1 MRKRKSEEE
10 TNRNIRSLSERIN
23 ITNDP
28 LLPIL
33 TSSEAETTT
42 GTNDATEEPVEV
54 GFLENFKVTQ
64 KGHVFQNLKKK
75 KKKKKKRKNRKIPIH
90 QRKKATNKNKLK
102 QKQNREENLQ
112 NKQQDKQINEVK
124 KKETMTKPKIFNLSN
139 KVLSQ
144 QNVNVPR
151 RGLKFTPTPLT
162 NKIELKKDAQQFSR
176 QLRLLKFFN
185 EQNESEEEKSS
196 DGSIIKTK
204 STFNNHPRNR

>member
-64 KGHVFQNLKKK
+64 KGHDVFQNLKKK
-75 KKKKKKRKNRKIPIH
+75 KRKKKKEKTEKFLYTKE
-90 QRKKATNKNKLK
+90 KKLPTKTN
-102 QKQNREENLQ
+102 
-112 NKQQDKQINEVK
+112 
-124 KKETMTKPKIFNLSN
+124 
-139 KVLSQ
+139 
-144 QNVNVPR
+144 
-151 RGLKFTPTPLT
+151 
-162 NKIELKKDAQQFSR
+162 
-176 QLRLLKFFN
+176 
-185 EQNESEEEKSS
+185 
-196 DGSIIKTK
+196 
-204 STFNNHPRNR
+204 

>member
-64 KGHVFQNLKKK
+64 KGHDVFQNLKKK
-75 KKKKKKRKNRKIPIH
+75 KKKQKNSYTPKKKSY
-90 QRKKATNKNKLK
+90 Q
-102 QKQNREENLQ
+102 QKQ
-112 NKQQDKQINEVK
+112 
-124 KKETMTKPKIFNLSN
+124 
-139 KVLSQ
+139 
-144 QNVNVPR
+144 
-151 RGLKFTPTPLT
+151 
-162 NKIELKKDAQQFSR
+162 
-176 QLRLLKFFN
+176 
-185 EQNESEEEKSS
+185 
-196 DGSIIKTK
+196 IKTK
-204 STFNNHPRNR
+204 AKSRGKFTK

>member
-1 MRKRKSEEE
+1 M
-10 TNRNIRSLSERIN
+10 
-23 ITNDP
+23 
-28 LLPIL
+28 PIL

-42 GTNDATEEPVEV
+42 GTNDATEEPIEA

-64 KGHVFQNLKKK
+64 KGHDVFQNWREKKNK
-75 KKKKKKRKNRKIPIH
+75 PKNRKNPIN
-90 QRKKATNKNKLK
+90 QEKKATNKNKLK

-112 NKQQDKQINEVK
+112 NKQQDQQVNEVK

-139 KVLSQ
+139 EVLSQ

-162 NKIELKKDAQQFSR
+162 NKIELKKDAKQFSR

-185 EQNESEEEKSS
+185 EQNQSEEEKSS
-196 DGSIIKTK
+196 DDSIIKTK